1 MSLGRARGRVGL
13 NPVLKEAGA
22 RNWRRSVGRDDHV
35 VEVPMDNRVRTGDGL
50 HA

>member
-1 MSLGRARGRVGL
+1 M

-22 RNWRRSVGRDDHV
+22 CNWGRSVGRDDHV
-35 VEVPMDNRVRTGDGL
+35 VEVPVDNRVRTGDGL